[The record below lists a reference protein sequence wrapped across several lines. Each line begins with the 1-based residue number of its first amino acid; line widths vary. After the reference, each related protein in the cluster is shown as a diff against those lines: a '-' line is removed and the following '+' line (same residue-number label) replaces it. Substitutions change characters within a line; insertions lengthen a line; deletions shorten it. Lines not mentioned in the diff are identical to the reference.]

1 MVKRDSPS
9 RRNSSPD
16 GYKVWPETWTRIYY
30 KAYPRFPRFFLI
42 PDRDAPNTFSEVLHQ
57 RASAD
62 SFGTTQLSL
71 KQISNI
77 LHFSAGI
84 SPLRKERRFYASG
97 GARYPLE
104 IYPLI
109 LKSSDIPHGLYH
121 FNVKDGALELLLAG
135 KFKNIAKNLCSDW
148 RRWTEVSMF
157 LIVTAVFTRNTV
169 KYGETKGTKLVLIES
184 GFLGHNICLVST
196 ALDLSCRPIGG
207 FRDEEWL
214 IRFMDIDGISER
226 PIYMFAVGS

>member
-1 MVKRDSPS
+1 MIEHD
-9 RRNSSPD
+9 SSPESDINID
-16 GYKVWPETWTRIYY
+16 GYKDWPETWTRIYY
-30 KAYPRFPRFFLI
+30 KTYPRFPRFLLT
-42 PDRDAPNTFSEVLHQ
+42 PDREIPKTFSEVLYK
-57 RASAD
+57 RFSAD
-62 SFGTTQLSL
+62 SFGAAPLSL
-71 KQISNI
+71 RQISNL
-77 LHFSAGI
+77 LHFSAGL

-109 LKSSDIPHGLYH
+109 IKPRDIPHGLYH
-121 FNVKDGALELLLAG
+121 FNVKDGALELLFPG
-135 KFKNIAKNLCSDW
+135 KFENIEKNLCLDW

-157 LIVTAVFTRNTV
+157 LIITAVFTRNTV
-169 KYGETKGTKLVLIES
+169 KYGEPKGTRLVHIES

-214 IRFMDIDGISER
+214 TRFLEIDGIVER
-226 PIYMFAVGS
+226 PIYMFAIGS